1 MQREGERN
9 RDLWEPLI
17 QGPANAHIHEDL
29 ELPLQLQRSL
39 LCFPLR
45 MPSST
50 PNTVRSLF
58 LSFPSPSLL
67 SPSLSFSP
75 TLFFRICT
83 PPNPCSFLPPN
94 WRACLFY
101 LFISFSPP
109 FSFILYPFLITFI
122 LPLFRFLPLT
132 DSQSVYPCL
141 ALYRCLDLDCLLCKM
156 SCCLFCVVQSVR
168 VNDCLLCCNYSC
180 TPTRQGTFLMYN
192 VREALIGIN
201 LHCMVKS
208 MWTTLLYWRRISPN

>member
-1 MQREGERN
+1 MDRYREKVKRQRDKLMMEIAGFRGLEEKKKKMEGVIDAGVQRERK

-58 LSFPSPSLL
+58 LSFPSPHSPPSIPPFLSRSLL
-67 SPSLSFSP
+67 FSASVH
-75 TLFFRICT
+75 LLIL
-83 PPNPCSFLPPN
+83 CSFLPTN

-101 LFISFSPP
+101 LFICFSPL
-109 FSFILYPFLITFI
+109 FSFILFSFFVTFRRFI
-122 LPLFRFLPLT
+122 PLSLSLSFSHSLTHPLR
-132 DSQSVYPCL
+132 QFI
-141 ALYRCLDLDCLLCKM
+141 RCL
-156 SCCLFCVVQSVR
+156 CVVSLVLDVDR
-168 VNDCLLCCNYSC
+168 CAV
-180 TPTRQGTFLMYN
+180 
-192 VREALIGIN
+192 
-201 LHCMVKS
+201 
-208 MWTTLLYWRRISPN
+208 

>member
-1 MQREGERN
+1 MEGVIDAGVQRERK

-58 LSFPSPSLL
+58 LAFPSPPPPSIPPFLSHSL
-67 SPSLSFSP
+67 
-75 TLFFRICT
+75 LFFRICT
-83 PPNPCSFLPPN
+83 PPNPCSFLPTN

-101 LFISFSPP
+101 LFICFSPL
-109 FSFILYPFLITFI
+109 FSLYPL
-122 LPLFRFLPLT
+122 LFFVTFLPLYPPPLL
-132 DSQSVYPCL
+132 SFSHSPSPSVLCVVL
-141 ALYRCLDLDCLLCKM
+141 LVLDLGRCA
-156 SCCLFCVVQSVR
+156 V
-168 VNDCLLCCNYSC
+168 
-180 TPTRQGTFLMYN
+180 
-192 VREALIGIN
+192 
-201 LHCMVKS
+201 
-208 MWTTLLYWRRISPN
+208 

>member
-1 MQREGERN
+1 MEGVIDAGVQRERK

-58 LSFPSPSLL
+58 LSFPSPHSPPSIPPFLSRSLL
-67 SPSLSFSP
+67 FSASVH
-75 TLFFRICT
+75 LLIL
-83 PPNPCSFLPPN
+83 CSFLPTN

-101 LFISFSPP
+101 LFICFSPL
-109 FSFILYPFLITFI
+109 FSFILFSFFCHLSPLYPSLS
-122 LPLFRFLPLT
+122 LSLSLT
-132 DSQSVYPCL
+132 HSLTLSVSLSGVFASYRSFWMWTAVPCETS
-141 ALYRCLDLDCLLCKM
+141 RCLL
-156 SCCLFCVVQSVR
+156 SVR
-168 VNDCLLCCNYSC
+168 CRVSELMTVYFARNYSC
-180 TPTRQGTFLMYN
+180 TPIHRGKRLMHN
-192 VREALIGIN
+192 VSL
-201 LHCMVKS
+201 
-208 MWTTLLYWRRISPN
+208 